1 MLPPIFPSAPRI
13 LCQRL
18 PFNRGAAGAAR
29 LGRRG
34 EALDALIAG
43 AGQSGAA
50 GGFVQ
55 FREFGGVITARHGS
69 RLFPRFAAAS
79 GSRRAGLGHRRHAQK
94 LTLKNIS
101 KILAAGGR
109 DAARGGGQRGALPPL
124 QDRREFARPL
134 GRADFLRWL
143 AASLICRS
151 SYREKA

>member
-1 MLPPIFPSAPRI
+1 MLPPILPSCAEN
-13 LCQRL
+13 LGTRL

-55 FREFGGVITARHGS
+55 FREFGGVIAARHGA

-94 LTLKNIS
+94 LTLKKHLKN
-101 KILAAGGR
+101 
-109 DAARGGGQRGALPPL
+109 
-124 QDRREFARPL
+124 L
-134 GRADFLRWL
+134 GRWRT
-143 AASLICRS
+143 
-151 SYREKA
+151 